1 MSDSTHSQ
9 EQKRRS
15 EKAGVVNFSK
25 EMISALLMAFVFI
38 VYVIQAF
45 RIPTASMEQSLMI
58 GDFLLGLKFIYG
70 APVLPFSY
78 TKFPGVADPRPGD
91 VVIFEYP
98 GIDSKDYIKRCVA
111 GPGQT
116 VQIQQTKLYVDGV
129 EQQLMP
135 KGQHLSDGYIRPGI
149 TDFAP
154 IRVPAAGDTLYP
166 GQMPLREFVF
176 AKNLIRQEH
185 PRNRLIKFLES
196 TPFTSGIFRRDLES
210 ERVRMEFQLTLD
222 GESSDNA
229 VIPISPARGGL
240 VPRTFSEI
248 VAHPE
253 FAIQDDWWVLQMRLQ
268 DLRSAVEAAYPD
280 KTVEIYRSIILDGKP
295 VREYVVNNDNY
306 FMMGDNRDRSA
317 DSRFW
322 GFVNDKFV
330 KARALIIYF
339 SVDLVKRDAK
349 GDVIYRSH
357 PRLGQSPIRV
367 PIILSPF
374 HIRWDRF
381 GKLIRSW
388 HVPIP
393 ESRAPVPEA
402 PPELPADTIQLE
414 ETPEMDTIAGMDV
427 G

>member
-15 EKAGVVNFSK
+15 EKAGVLNFSK

-78 TKFPGVADPRPGD
+78 AKFPGITDPQPGD

-116 VQIQQTKLYVDGV
+116 VQIHQKKLYVDGV
-129 EQQLMP
+129 EQELP
-135 KGQHLSDGYIRPGI
+135 PNGQYLSDGYIRPGI

-154 IRVPAAGDTLYP
+154 IRVPAAGDTLRP
-166 GQMPLREFVF
+166 GDMPLRGFVF

-196 TPFTSGIFRRDLES
+196 TPFTRAAFRRNLES
-210 ERVRMEFQLTLD
+210 ERIRMGFHLTLD
-222 GESSDNA
+222 GESSNDA
-229 VIPISPARGGL
+229 VIPISPARGGF

-248 VAHPE
+248 AAHPE
-253 FAIQDDWWVLQMRLQ
+253 FSLQDDWWTLQMRLQ
-268 DLRSAVEAAYPD
+268 DLRSAVEAAYPE
-280 KTVEIYRSIILDGKP
+280 KTVEIYRNILLDGEP
-295 VREYVVNNDNY
+295 VRDYVVKNNNY
-306 FMMGDNRDRSA
+306 FMLGDNRDRSA

-339 SVDLVKRDAK
+339 SVDLVKRDAN

-357 PRLGQSPIRV
+357 PRLGQTPIRIPV
-367 PIILSPF
+367 ILSPF

-388 HVPIP
+388 HVLMP
-393 ESRAPVPEA
+393 ESRAPEPDTELPSDTLELEEA
-402 PPELPADTIQLE
+402 PELDTV
-414 ETPEMDTIAGMDV
+414 AGLSV